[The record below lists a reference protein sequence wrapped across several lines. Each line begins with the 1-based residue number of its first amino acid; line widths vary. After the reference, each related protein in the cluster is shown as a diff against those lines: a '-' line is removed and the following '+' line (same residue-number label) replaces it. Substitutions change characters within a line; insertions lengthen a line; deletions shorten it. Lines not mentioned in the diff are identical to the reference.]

1 MKASDRKNL
10 DWHALAQEFCNMV
23 KDTTPETAVYVEVT
37 KNING
42 KDGGFEVIPAESNYS
57 GTCFC
62 LEEVVDFAR
71 CKGLSCYVSAYTG
84 KAVAR
89 IF

>member
-1 MKASDRKNL
+1 MRTSDRKNL
-10 DWHALAQEFCNMV
+10 DWKALAQEFNNMV

-37 KNING
+37 KNLDG
-42 KDGGFEVIPAESNYS
+42 KDGGFEVIPAETNLT

-71 CKGLSCYVSAYTG
+71 CKGLSCHVSAYTC